1 MVSSSVDSAQCGADR
16 LVVVALVAVAAAP
29 AADRIEYVGVPPAE
43 FDRIAADCIVIVYTD
58 SESVVVA
65 VESVG
70 LGVQVGVS
78 PTGTDLLVVV
88 EEHNCPSDEHRS
100 VVSPV
105 GLGLG
110 CSVLVPD
117 AACILTEP
125 AAVAVAVLAGTGHR
139 RVVLVDVDVAVLVG
153 IVEHD
158 LLVGFDNVV
167 VPVGA
172 AAADIAVVPVNTE
185 PVPVGDG
192 TVVDRLLVVAVQAQ
206 LVLVA
211 VLQMTVLPEQ

>member
-16 LVVVALVAVAAAP
+16 LVVVVVVAAAP

-117 AACILTEP
+117 AACILNEP
-125 AAVAVAVLAGTGHR
+125 AAVAVAVVVLVGTGHR

-158 LLVGFDNVV
+158 LLVGFDDVV

-172 AAADIAVVPVNTE
+172 AAADIAVVLVDTE
-185 PVPVGDG
+185 PVPVVGG
-192 TVVDRLLVVAVQAQ
+192 TVVDRLLVVAVEAQ

>member
-16 LVVVALVAVAAAP
+16 LVVVVVVAAAP

-125 AAVAVAVLAGTGHR
+125 AAVAVAVLVGTGHR
-139 RVVLVDVDVAVLVG
+139 RVVLVDVAVLVG

-158 LLVGFDNVV
+158 LLVGFDDVV

-185 PVPVGDG
+185 PVPVGGG
-192 TVVDRLLVVAVQAQ
+192 TVVDRLLVVDVQAQ